1 MSTVASSIRPS
12 APLSRS
18 EALSLAAALTD
29 QAAAPQEGDSQGGAA
44 RALLAFVM
52 IPAEERIGEWR
63 FAGTAT
69 SLLPALHRIVH
80 FAVEIGMTQRSP
92 DGLLQDWLEQ
102 EALEVWTDLS
112 KAWSYES
119 LPLGEIGNHQVL
131 LFAEGQAP
139 YDDFG
144 FCVLELPTLTGSPF
158 QDRAP
163 ETARPEGWSEASEAT
178 DDDGVIDDE

>member
-1 MSTVASSIRPS
+1 MSTVASSIRSS

-29 QAAAPQEGDSQGGAA
+29 KPAAPQEGDSPGGGA
-44 RALLAFVM
+44 RALLAFMM

-63 FAGTAT
+63 FAGTAG
-69 SLLPALHRIVH
+69 SLLQALHRIVD

-119 LPLGEIGNHQVL
+119 LPLEEIGNHQVL

-158 QDRAP
+158 KDRAP
-163 ETARPEGWSEASEAT
+163 ETARPEGWSEASEAME
-178 DDDGVIDDE
+178 DGVIDDE